1 MNTKNIVNKK
11 IRIRG
16 KIKNSN
22 NQVINKTIK
31 NILEPEGFKI
41 KNTINVAC
49 ILDEFSYECFKYEC
63 NLVQLG
69 AYNWK
74 DILKQLKPQFLFVE
88 SAWLGYN
95 CQWYSKIANI
105 DMYKSKWLEEL
116 TKWCNHHGIPTVFW
130 AKEDPYDFDIFINSA
145 KYFDYVFTT
154 DFNCIPKY
162 KKVLNHRNI
171 HLLPFAAQPK
181 MHNPINKDCGKKGD
195 IVFAGGWYKKFD
207 TRKDYINMILI
218 PAMKYDL
225 TIYDRFYKQ
234 NGDLNRFPKTFKPYI
249 KDCLPYKK
257 IVEEY
262 KKYRLLL
269 NVNSVEESPTT
280 FSRRVFE
287 VLASGIPIISSYSL
301 GIENYFNN
309 IVLLCKTEQDVNT
322 NINLILKN
330 KELADK
336 MSLLGQRKVFR
347 NHTYKHRFEKI
358 LETLKI
364 DYDKETEGVSVITCT
379 KRAKNIEKVFNNFL
393 SQSYPK
399 KELVIV
405 LNIDSMN
412 IDNWIEKAK
421 IYENIKIF
429 QLSEEKS
436 LGKCL
441 NFAIENSKYE
451 YISKFDDDDYYG
463 PNYLVDMLNAFKYT
477 KAHIVGKYTIYAYI
491 EDKKL
496 LVLRYPDNENRYIDY
511 IAGSTLTFKKEV
523 FEKVKFT
530 DLNSSEDTTFLND
543 SIKKGFKIYATDRF
557 NHVICRRKNL
567 DDHTWKISESN
578 FLEKCKIITKTDDYK
593 NHVTI

>member
-1 MNTKNIVNKK
+1 MNAKNIVNKK

-95 CQWYSKIANI
+95 GQWYSKIANI

>member
-1 MNTKNIVNKK
+1 M
-11 IRIRG
+11 
-16 KIKNSN
+16 
-22 NQVINKTIK
+22 
-31 NILEPEGFKI
+31 
-41 KNTINVAC
+41 
-49 ILDEFSYECFKYEC
+49 
-63 NLVQLG
+63 
-69 AYNWK
+69 
-74 DILKQLKPQFLFVE
+74 
-88 SAWLGYN
+88 
-95 CQWYSKIANI
+95 
-105 DMYKSKWLEEL
+105 
-116 TKWCNHHGIPTVFW
+116 
-130 AKEDPYDFDIFINSA
+130 
-145 KYFDYVFTT
+145 
-154 DFNCIPKY
+154 
-162 KKVLNHRNI
+162 
-171 HLLPFAAQPK
+171 
-181 MHNPINKDCGKKGD
+181 
-195 IVFAGGWYKKFD
+195 
-207 TRKDYINMILI
+207 
-218 PAMKYDL
+218 
-225 TIYDRFYKQ
+225 
-234 NGDLNRFPKTFKPYI
+234 
-249 KDCLPYKK
+249 
-257 IVEEY
+257 
-262 KKYRLLL
+262 LL